1 MSRRCTACCVEQRW
15 AGGSGASVAVG
26 IWQRRRDGAV
36 SSWLGPVTSLI
47 PGDADKPASERES
60 WRSESGVLGT
70 SQEKGLTAARGAEH
84 IHRWRY
90 RSGMRPAVV
99 CAVRVRHHLTQV
111 ISPRPLPRPVAAS
124 PSTAIPRRSGTPPP
138 RQLARPP
145 RLGREPPPRQRAE
158 LHRSARCI
166 PPATD
171 LPRDASSG
179 RVCPDFLLGNRSC
192 C

>member
-60 WRSESGVLGT
+60 WRSGSGVLGT

-124 PSTAIPRRSGTPPP
+124 PSTAIPRRSGTAAVGAAATSRARTSPTAACGTPPQ
-138 RQLARPP
+138 RQVHCPGHGP
-145 RLGREPPPRQRAE
+145 
-158 LHRSARCI
+158 SARCLI
-166 PPATD
+166 RPG
-171 LPRDASSG
+171 LP
-179 RVCPDFLLGNRSC
+179 
-192 C
+192 